1 MRPHPSRRKIIAATP
16 QPSDPKFPPVPGWKN
31 GFRELAPGVFAYIQ
45 AGGPGLIAQGVSN
58 AGLIVGDD
66 HAMVIDSTGAPM
78 HAKSFIAAAKQA
90 IGGRPFRRLINTHHH
105 GDDVNGNQ
113 RFFSPIE
120 IFSHPYCRDEV
131 RKAVATTPKM
141 WRKRTATLMEQ
152 NSGSSSSHND
162 HRRQD
167 GVHYGDSQQNHSF
180 RTRAHL
186 WRPHDPL
193 AEYRVLFASDIAF
206 IYVAPFANNAHV
218 GKWLET
224 VDRIMKMDVD
234 TISCR
239 AADHLRGKKELAEM
253 GEYFRLL
260 QREVK
265 PRFDAGLS
273 PGRAAAE
280 ITLGKFDN
288 WIGPERI
295 VMNTVRLYNE
305 FRGVGGADYDL
316 AATQKATEVQRHP
329 REPRNQGIAGSTHVS
344 ESASSLAGRDCLGR
358 CGRPAAARPECRQR
372 ARRHRGCGQST
383 WRPGSRSRCQEH
395 HPERLRT
402 VCLPV
407 RRWPNH
413 RRPRGA

>member
-1 MRPHPSRRKIIAATP
+1 MGPDRITRRVAIERVSAAALGVAAAMRDAAAPVAAQIIAATP
-16 QPSDPKFPPVPGWKN
+16 PPSNPKFPPVPGWKN
-31 GFRELAPGVFAYIQ
+31 ELRELAPGVFAYIQ

-66 HAMVIDSTGAPM
+66 HAMVIDATGAPM

-105 GDDVNGNQ
+105 GDHVNGNQ
-113 RFFSPIE
+113 FFSPIE

-131 RKAVATTPKM
+131 RKAVAATPKM
-141 WRKRTATLMEQ
+141 WDKRDGYADGTEQ
-152 NSGSSSSHND
+152 
-162 HRRQD
+162 RQLVPPTTTID
-167 GVHYGDSQQNHSF
+167 GKMVFHYGDSPVEIIHF
-180 RTRAHL
+180 GPAHTYGDL
-186 WRPHDPL
+186 MIHLPK
-193 AEYRVLFASDIAF
+193 YRLLFASDIAF
-206 IYVAPFANNAHV
+206 IYVAPFAHNAHV

-234 TISCR
+234 TIVPGHGPIC
-239 AADHLRGKKELAEM
+239 GKKELAEM

-316 AATQKATEVQRHP
+316 AATQKATEEYNAILASR
-329 REPRNQGIAGSTHVS
+329 GIKG
-344 ESASSLAGRDCLGR
+344 
-358 CGRPAAARPECRQR
+358 
-372 ARRHRGCGQST
+372 
-383 WRPGSRSRCQEH
+383 
-395 HPERLRT
+395 
-402 VCLPV
+402 
-407 RRWPNH
+407 
-413 RRPRGA
+413 